1 MKKLSADIVVI
12 GGGTAGLPAALT
24 AAQGGAKVILFE
36 KKGVTGGAGS
46 RANQVLGI
54 ESRLQKLNPPV
65 LSKEEAFKFHMDWT
79 HWRVNSN
86 LVKTFYNKA
95 GSTID
100 WLEKQGVEFSLMS
113 GPPGAAPQ
121 AKGTASKSNAPAA
134 PPQMPG
140 MQFNTPHQ
148 VVAPPQPVTHNIN
161 VTWGAGSHLMKVL
174 TERCREEGVQLM
186 LKTPVK
192 KILKKGSRITGVIAE
207 DSKGEEIRVAAKAVI
222 IATGGFGDSPE
233 MIKKYLGYEEGKD
246 LFMIKVLGVKGD
258 GIRMAW
264 DVGAAPSDMHVQL
277 MHHLAPPCQG
287 GGGTTPE
294 LRAFA
299 RPYNIMVNILG
310 QRFVP
315 EDLHGGHQTV
325 GNAISIQKDRA
336 AFMIFDG
343 DTKKFYEK
351 TKMDFFSDAGQARPT
366 LFKHDNLDDNIKD
379 IQEYGYKWVYV
390 ADSLEELCKQTGI
403 DLQGLKKTLA
413 EYNKFCEQGRDDQFN
428 KDPQYLRT
436 FKKPRFYA
444 ARFFPGGYGT
454 VGGIKIN
461 ERIEVLDKDYKVIP
475 GLYATGNDSNV
486 LYDVCYVTLAANYM
500 GFAVNSGRMA
510 AENAME
516 YIKTLDK

>member
-1 MKKLSADIVVI
+1 MKNLSADIVVI

-36 KKGVTGGAGS
+36 KKGITGGAGS

-54 ESRLQKLNPPV
+54 ESRLQKLHPPV
-65 LSKEEAFKFHMDWT
+65 TTKEHAFKFHMDWT
-79 HWRVNSN
+79 HWRVDSN
-86 LVKTFYNKA
+86 LVRAFYDKA

-100 WLEKQGVEFSLMS
+100 WLEEQGVEFSLMS
-113 GPPGAAPQ
+113 GPPGAP
-121 AKGTASKSNAPAA
+121 KGDGKATKSPPP
-134 PPQMPG
+134 PPQEPG
-140 MQFNTPHQ
+140 MNFNTPHQ
-148 VVAPPQPVTHNIN
+148 VVAPPQPNKHNIN
-161 VTWGAGSHLMKVL
+161 ITWGAGSHLMKVL
-174 TERCREEGVQLM
+174 TERCREAGVQLM

-192 KILKKGSRITGVIAE
+192 KIIKRGGRVTGVIAE
-207 DSKGEEIRVAAKAVI
+207 DSSGTEIKVDAKAVI
-222 IATGGFGDSPE
+222 IATGGFGDNPA
-233 MIKKYLGYEEGKD
+233 MIKQYLGYEEGKD

-264 DVGAAPSDMHVQL
+264 EAGAATSDMHVQL

-299 RPYNIMVNILG
+299 RPYNIMVNIQG
-310 QRFVP
+310 KRFVP
-315 EDLHGGHQTV
+315 EDLHGGHQSV
-325 GNAISIQKDRA
+325 GNIISIQKDRA

-343 DTKKFYEK
+343 ETKKFYDRSKEEI
-351 TKMDFFSDAGQARPT
+351 FSDAGQSRPT

-390 ADSLEELCKQTGI
+390 ADSIKELCEQTGI
-403 DLQGLKKTLA
+403 DPEGLQKTVA
-413 EYNKFCEQGRDDQFN
+413 EYNKFCEEGHDDQFN

-461 ERIEVLDKDYKVIP
+461 EKIEVLDKDDKAIP
-475 GLYATGNDSNV
+475 GLYATGNDSNC
-486 LYDVCYVTLAANYM
+486 LYDVCYITLAANYM

-510 AENAME
+510 AENALE
-516 YIKTLDK
+516 YIKRN